1 MADSPWLT
9 VGLVLSWIKDQDEAD
24 LGTIDRPALQLA
36 CNAVAEFVEGRR
48 GELFTNGDFAPTA
61 TLHLGAI
68 MYAVRLYERR
78 GTMMGVAGFGDL
90 GSSPILRQD
99 PDIARLLG
107 TDGESSGFVFGGSRR
122 RFR

>member
-1 MADSPWLT
+1 MTDSPWLT

-24 LGTIDRPALQLA
+24 LGAIDKPALQLA
-36 CNAVAEFVEGRR
+36 CNAVSEYVETRR
-48 GELFTNGDFAPTA
+48 GEFFTNGQYGPSA
-61 TLHLGAI
+61 TVQLGAI

-78 GTMMGVAGFGDL
+78 ATVMGVAGFGDL

-107 TDGESSGFVFGGSRR
+107 TDGESGFVFGGARWPR
-122 RFR
+122 